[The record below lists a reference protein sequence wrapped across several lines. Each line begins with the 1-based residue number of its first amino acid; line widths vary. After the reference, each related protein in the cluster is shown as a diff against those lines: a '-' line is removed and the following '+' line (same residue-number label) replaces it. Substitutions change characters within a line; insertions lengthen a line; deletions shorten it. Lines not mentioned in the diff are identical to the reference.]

1 MAKRYYWLKLQE
13 DFFSSPKIKKLR
25 RIAGGDTY
33 TVIYLKMQLL
43 SIKNGGVIEYQGIEQ
58 TFAEE
63 LALILDEDTENV
75 KVTLSFLA
83 SQGLI
88 EQSDDKSFLL
98 TQAAENI
105 GSESESASRVRAFR
119 SKTTAEALQCNSVVT
134 PCNNLL
140 TLDKEKDKDRD
151 KEKEGEVIG
160 GERLPPVPYGQI
172 KDLYNSICISLPKC
186 TAMSEARKKAIK
198 ARFAS
203 GYTLDNFE
211 RLFKKTESSSFLKGK
226 NARNWRATFDWLVK
240 DTNMAKVLDGNY
252 DDKDRHAPV
261 NEIEDDLDFIP
272 N

>member
-1 MAKRYYWLKLQE
+1 MKLQE

-33 TVIYLKMQLL
+33 TVIYMKMQLL
-43 SIKNGGVIEYQGIEQ
+43 SIKSGGVIEYQGIEQ

-63 LALILDEDTENV
+63 LALVLDEDAENV
-75 KVTLSFLA
+75 EVTLSFLT

-119 SKTTAEALQCNSVVT
+119 SKTTAKALQCNNNVT

-151 KEKEGEVIG
+151 KENT
-160 GERLPPVPYGQI
+160 
-172 KDLYNSICISLPKC
+172 D
-186 TAMSEARKKAIK
+186 SEKKKA
-198 ARFAS
+198 
-203 GYTLDNFE
+203 
-211 RLFKKTESSSFLKGK
+211 
-226 NARNWRATFDWLVK
+226 RA
-240 DTNMAKVLDGNY
+240 
-252 DDKDRHAPV
+252 
-261 NEIEDDLDFIP
+261 FIP
-272 N
+272 PTVQEVKAYCAERKNKIDAERFVDHYKSNGWMVGRNKMKDWKAAVRTWEKGEKEVKKDEKWLD